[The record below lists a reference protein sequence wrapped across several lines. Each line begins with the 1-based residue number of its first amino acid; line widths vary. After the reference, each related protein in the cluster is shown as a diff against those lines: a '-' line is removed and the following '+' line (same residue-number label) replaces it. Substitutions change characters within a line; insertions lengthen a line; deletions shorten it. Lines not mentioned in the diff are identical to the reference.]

1 MGRIANI
8 FANNTAFRNDI
19 TIKVD
24 QPSYHGTIGGISEIP
39 DEIRLPKVI
48 PCRISDPKNVV
59 ESETRPFPKIERLT
73 DKYGSSV
80 KNKIDFESFP
90 CLRSDSGQ
98 RFQNNL
104 KIDYSLGLDI
114 IAISVL
120 FNLLLINVKNNLRL
134 T

>member
-1 MGRIANI
+1 MGKITN
-8 FANNTAFRNDI
+8 FNANNTAFRNDI

-48 PCRISDPKNVV
+48 HCRISDPKNVV
-59 ESETRPFPKIERLT
+59 ESETKPFPKIERLA
-73 DKYGSSV
+73 DKHCSSV

-90 CLRSDSGQ
+90 CLRGDSCQ